1 MPGDAMGDGQAVGV
15 PAPVAGSQGPLA
27 AAPTPPL
34 SPMHA
39 ATLLLEMLEEG
50 RSVALLSR
58 SGSEAGTVTGP
69 GPRLLAWA
77 DPVPGS
83 SGTLGDPALDAAA
96 LELAEHRLAT
106 GAIPV
111 SVPVGREVLPRG
123 GGVVTLPLSDGTPA
137 RIYVEV
143 HDPPATLV
151 IVGAGHI
158 ARPLAEMGTL
168 LGFRVTVLDDRPAF
182 ATRERFPSAAHVRVM
197 DLADP
202 FAGVPVHRGTHV
214 VLVTRGHKYDYEC
227 LLRLLGEDTLPGYL
241 GLIGSRRR
249 IRATF
254 VQLVQEGISRE
265 RIDLIRAPLGLD
277 LGAQTPA
284 EIAVAVAAE
293 LVMLHRGGSGAP
305 LRERERIL
313 ERFFPNG
320 ADEGGDPGE
329 GVLTEAQTG
338 GEEPREADT
347 GAPAGVE
354 EDE

>member
-1 MPGDAMGDGQAVGV
+1 MHGEGGG
-15 PAPVAGSQGPLA
+15 
-27 AAPTPPL
+27 TL
-34 SPMHA
+34 SPVKA

-50 RSVALLSR
+50 RSVVLMSR
-58 SGSEAGTVTGP
+58 SGTEAGAPTGP
-69 GPRLLAWA
+69 GPRMLVWSR
-77 DPVPGS
+77 PEPGS
-83 SGTLGDPALDAAA
+83 LGTLGDAFLDQAAREMAL
-96 LELAEHRLAT
+96 LRLASGGT
-106 GAIPV
+106 AP
-111 SVPVGREVLPRG
+111 PRDREALPRG
-123 GGVVTLPLSDGTPA
+123 GGVVPLDTGSGEEA
-137 RIYVEV
+137 RIYLEV

-151 IVGAGHI
+151 VVGAGHI
-158 ARPLAEMGTL
+158 ARPLAEMGSL

-202 FAGVPVHRGTHV
+202 FAGIPVHRGTHV

-227 LLRLLGEDTLPGYL
+227 LLRLLKGAGLPGYL

-254 VQLVQEGISRE
+254 VQLVQEGIARE

-313 ERFFPNG
+313 ERFFPVESG
-320 ADEGGDPGE
+320 AGAKAGA
-329 GVLTEAQTG
+329 EA
-338 GEEPREADT
+338 
-347 GAPAGVE
+347 GAG
-354 EDE
+354 

>member
-1 MPGDAMGDGQAVGV
+1 MPGSGGG
-15 PAPVAGSQGPLA
+15 
-27 AAPTPPL
+27 TL
-34 SPMHA
+34 SPVRA

-50 RSVALLSR
+50 RSVVLLSR
-58 SGSEAGTVTGP
+58 NGEGEGAPTGP
-69 GPRLLAWA
+69 GPRMLVWSSSH
-77 DPVPGS
+77 PGS
-83 SGTLGDPALDAAA
+83 LGSLGDDALDRAAR
-96 LELAEHRLAT
+96 ELALGRLAAGG
-106 GAIPV
+106 GAATPHD
-111 SVPVGREVLPRG
+111 RDAHPRS
-123 GGVVTLPLSDGTPA
+123 GGVVTLDPGDGTSPL
-137 RIYVEV
+137 IYLEL

-202 FAGVPVHRGTHV
+202 FAGIPVHRGTHV

-227 LLRLLGEDTLPGYL
+227 LLRLLKMEELPGYL

-254 VQLVQEGISRE
+254 VQLLQEGVTRE

-293 LVMLHRGGSGAP
+293 LVMLHRGGSGTP

-313 ERFFPNG
+313 ERFFPEG
-320 ADEGGDPGE
+320 EDEGGVAGSGDGGEAHGRTEALAGKPGE
-329 GVLTEAQTG
+329 AGGDAGALARAPTGTE
-338 GEEPREADT
+338 EEE
-347 GAPAGVE
+347 
-354 EDE
+354 

>member
-1 MPGDAMGDGQAVGV
+1 
-15 PAPVAGSQGPLA
+15 
-27 AAPTPPL
+27 
-34 SPMHA
+34 
-39 ATLLLEMLEEG
+39 
-50 RSVALLSR
+50 
-58 SGSEAGTVTGP
+58 
-69 GPRLLAWA
+69 
-77 DPVPGS
+77 
-83 SGTLGDPALDAAA
+83 
-96 LELAEHRLAT
+96 
-106 GAIPV
+106 
-111 SVPVGREVLPRG
+111 
-123 GGVVTLPLSDGTPA
+123 VVTLDPGDGTSP
-137 RIYVEV
+137 RIYLEL

-202 FAGVPVHRGTHV
+202 FAGIPVHRGTHV

-227 LLRLLGEDTLPGYL
+227 LLRLLKMEELPGYL

-254 VQLVQEGISRE
+254 VQLLQEGVTRD

-293 LVMLHRGGSGAP
+293 LVMLHRGGSGTP

-313 ERFFPNG
+313 ERFFPEG
-320 ADEGGDPGE
+320 ADQGGDH
-329 GVLTEAQTG
+329 LTEARAA
-338 GEEPREADT
+338 GEQPREANT
-347 GAPAGVE
+347 GAPAGTE
-354 EDE
+354 EAR

>member
-1 MPGDAMGDGQAVGV
+1 MPGDRGGILS
-15 PAPVAGSQGPLA
+15 PVKA
-27 AAPTPPL
+27 AA
-34 SPMHA
+34 
-39 ATLLLEMLEEG
+39 LLLEMLEAG
-50 RSVALLSR
+50 RSAVLLSR
-58 SGSEAGTVTGP
+58 SGEDDGAPTGP
-69 GPRLLAWA
+69 GPRMLVWSS
-77 DPVPGS
+77 PEPGS
-83 SGTLGDPALDAAA
+83 RGSLGDAGLDRAAR
-96 LELAEHRLAT
+96 ELALQRLAH
-106 GAIPV
+106 
-111 SVPVGREVLPRG
+111 GRAPATPHERDAQPRG
-123 GGVVTLPLSDGTPA
+123 GGLATLETSAGERA

-168 LGFRVTVLDDRPAF
+168 LGLRVTVLDDRPAF

-227 LLRLLGEDTLPGYL
+227 LLRLLKGDDLPGYL

-254 VQLVQEGISRE
+254 VQLVQEGVARE

-313 ERFFPNG
+313 ERFFPEG
-320 ADEGGDPGE
+320 AGE
-329 GVLTEAQTG
+329 GTEAG
-338 GEEPREADT
+338 SEAVDARDIAAKDET
-347 GAPAGVE
+347 AEAGPPARTGVE
-354 EDE
+354 EET